1 MDANRLSFVATF
13 TRACLGL
20 APAVATFMRACLGL
34 APVVATFTRACLGL
48 APVVATFTRMGL
60 VAVFTPLPLFDAPPF
75 R

>member
-1 MDANRLSFVATF
+1 VATF
-13 TRACLGL
+13 T
-20 APAVATFMRACLGL
+20 RACLGL
-34 APVVATFTRACLGL
+34 APVVATFTRVCLGL